1 MQQNGWNFLSNISVR
16 AKLTL
21 GFSLLIGMILLVAYT
36 GWTATDTLRDRS
48 ARMGD
53 ISGFSTLARDMRIER
68 LVYFNKADDAQ
79 AAKWLAALDRTE
91 GQLQSIIPH
100 FNTPTNKALLSEAD
114 AILKRYREF
123 YQQTVAA
130 TRQREATRKT
140 AATAVEGMN
149 TYLLALSEAA
159 NAESGRYEDRKQ
171 LASLYVGVQR
181 MRVTVRS
188 FTAQPGKDTEEA
200 ARTAISSVLAQMEA
214 LDSTSLPRDVVQ
226 TLTNEVKGYQERL
239 LQMVGEQAKVDAAQG
254 GITTSIT
261 ALLATADK
269 LTAIQNEFQ
278 ASDVAGARQMLLI
291 WLAVAITLGL
301 LGAWLITR
309 SIVRPLKETVA
320 LVETVAGGDFTQQQ
334 AVTRKDELGM
344 LQASMQRMT
353 TNLRGLIGEM
363 KDGVVQVASAAEQL
377 SAVTEQTSAGVQS
390 QKVETDQIATAM
402 QEMTATTHEVARNAG
417 EAAKSAMDAS
427 QQAQQG
433 DQAVTKAV
441 TQIELLAHEMDST
454 KVAMAALREQADSI
468 GGVLGVIKAVAE
480 QTNLLALNAAI
491 EAARAGEAGRGF
503 AVVADEVR
511 GLAQRT
517 RASTDEIAQLITGL
531 NQSTDRMASVLEQNV
546 QLTGSSV
553 SLSREAGE
561 MLKRITQSVKSI
573 ESMNEQIACAAEQQS
588 SAGEE
593 ISRSVTNVRDI
604 SDQTAAA
611 SEETASSSMELA
623 RIGVRLQEMTARFKV

>member
-1 MQQNGWNFLSNISVR
+1 MQHNGWNFLSNIGVR

-53 ISGFSTLARDMRIER
+53 IAGFSTLARDMHIER
-68 LVYFNKADDAQ
+68 LVYITKADDVQ
-79 AAKWLAALDRTE
+79 AGKWLAALDKTE
-91 GQLQSIIPH
+91 GQLNSIIPY
-100 FNTPTNKALLSEAD
+100 FNSAANTVLLSEAD

-130 TRQREATRKT
+130 TREREATRTT
-140 AATAVEGMN
+140 ATMSAEAIDAD
-149 TYLLALSEAA
+149 LLALSAAA
-159 NAESGRYEDRKQ
+159 NAEGGRFEDRQQ

-181 MRVTVRS
+181 MRVSLRGY
-188 FTAQPGKDTEEA
+188 AQLPGKDAEET
-200 ARTAISSVLAQMEA
+200 ARAAISAVIAQIKA
-214 LDSTSLPRDVVQ
+214 LETTGLPRDVVQ
-226 TLTNEVKGYQERL
+226 KLANEVSSYQERL
-239 LQMVGEQAKVDAAQG
+239 QQLVADQVKVDAAQAG
-254 GITTSIT
+254 ISASITT
-261 ALLATADK
+261 LLATADK

-291 WLAVAITLGL
+291 WLAVAITMAF
-301 LGAWLITR
+301 LGAWMITL

-320 LVETVAGGDFTQQQ
+320 LVETVASGDFTHYQT
-334 AVTRKDELGM
+334 VTRRDELGM
-344 LQASMQRMT
+344 LQNSMQRMT
-353 TNLRGLIGEM
+353 TSLRGLIGEM

-390 QKVETDQIATAM
+390 QKVDTDQIATAM

-433 DQAVTKAV
+433 DRAVTKAV
-441 TQIELLAHEMDST
+441 NQIELLAHEMDST
-454 KVAMAALREQADSI
+454 KAAMAALRDQADSI
-468 GGVLGVIKAVAE
+468 GGVLEVIKSVAE

-517 RASTDEIAQLITGL
+517 RASTDEIAQLIDGL
-531 NQSTDRMASVLEQNV
+531 NQSTDRMAAVLEQNV
-546 QLTGSSV
+546 QFTGSSV
-553 SLSREAGE
+553 NLSREAGE

-573 ESMNEQIACAAEQQS
+573 ESMNEQIACATEQQS

-623 RIGVRLQEMTARFKV
+623 RIGCRLQEMTARFKV

>member
-1 MQQNGWNFLSNISVR
+1 MQHNGWNFLSNISVR

-36 GWTATDTLRDRS
+36 GWTATDTLRDRGT
-48 ARMGD
+48 RMTD
-53 ISGFSTLARDMRIER
+53 IAGFGSLARDMRIER

-79 AAKWLAALDRTE
+79 AEKWLAALDKTE
-91 GQLQSIIPH
+91 GQLHRIVPQFRAPA
-100 FNTPTNKALLSEAD
+100 NKALLGEAD

-123 YQQTVAA
+123 YLQTVAA
-130 TRQREATRKT
+130 TRAREATRRT
-140 AATAVEGMN
+140 SATAVEGMN
-149 TYLLALSEAA
+149 KYLLALSEAA
-159 NAESGRYEDRKQ
+159 NADGGRYEDRKQ
-171 LASLYVGVQR
+171 LAALYVGVQR
-181 MRVTVRS
+181 MRVFVRS

-200 ARTAISSVLAQMEA
+200 ARTATSGVLAQMDA
-214 LDSTSLPRDVVQ
+214 LEKTSLPRDVVQ
-226 TLTNEVKGYQERL
+226 KLADELKAYQARL
-239 LQMVGEQAKVDAAQG
+239 LQMVEDQAKVDAAQG

-261 ALLATADK
+261 ALLTITDK
-269 LTAIQNEFQ
+269 LTAIQKELQ
-278 ASDVAGARQMLLI
+278 ASDTASAQQMLLI
-291 WLAVAITLGL
+291 WLAAAIALGL
-301 LGAWLITR
+301 SGAWLITR

-320 LVETVAGGDFTQQQ
+320 LVEIVASGDFTQHQ

-353 TNLRGLIGEM
+353 ANLRGLIGEM

-377 SAVTEQTSAGVQS
+377 SAVTEKTSAGVQS

-454 KVAMAALREQADSI
+454 KVAMAALRDQADRI
-468 GGVLGVIKAVAE
+468 GGVLDVIKAVAE

-491 EAARAGEAGRGF
+491 EAARAGEAGRG
-503 AVVADEVR
+503 ADEVR

-531 NQSTDRMASVLEQNV
+531 N
-546 QLTGSSV
+546 
-553 SLSREAGE
+553 
-561 MLKRITQSVKSI
+561 
-573 ESMNEQIACAAEQQS
+573 
-588 SAGEE
+588 
-593 ISRSVTNVRDI
+593 
-604 SDQTAAA
+604 
-611 SEETASSSMELA
+611 
-623 RIGVRLQEMTARFKV
+623 